1 MTERRDGSSE
11 SVSFERVTRRTSSR
25 TVPGA
30 ATATSTGSSM
40 IPVLAVLGVAVLFG
54 TTGTALAKAP
64 VGTDSLAA
72 GTVRLL
78 VGGAALCL
86 IAGRRL
92 SMWREHRAALAVGA
106 VGVAV
111 YQLGFFDATQRTGV
125 AMATVITIAVSPL
138 ASRAIGAVR
147 RRPAPAPLWYL
158 AAVMIGIGLVLLV
171 GSGSDRLETDT
182 AGIVAAI
189 LAGASYALYTEAG
202 SAAIGAGADSTSTMA
217 LLFFGG
223 GLLASPLLF
232 VRDLGWLA
240 EGRGVLVMA
249 WLALVTLTIAYVA
262 FGWGLRTLAPTT
274 VVMLTLLEPAVA
286 AVLAVTF
293 LDERLSGVGW
303 IGAALVLAAMPL
315 VALSA
320 RTTVRS

>member
-11 SVSFERVTRRTSSR
+11 CVPFERVTPTAVSPTPANSPASR
-25 TVPGA
+25 PFAG
-30 ATATSTGSSM
+30 
-40 IPVLAVLGVAVLFG
+40 PVLAVMGVAALFG

-64 VGTDSLAA
+64 AGTDSLAA
-72 GTVRLL
+72 GAVRLL

-92 SMWREHRAALAVGA
+92 SMWRRHRAALGVGA
-106 VGVAV
+106 TGVAV

-138 ASRAIGAVR
+138 ASRLIGAFR
-147 RRPAPAPLWYL
+147 HRPTPAPLWYL
-158 AAVMIGIGLVLLV
+158 AAVMIGVGLVLLV
-171 GSGSDRLETDT
+171 GDGSDRLETDT
-182 AGIVAAI
+182 VGIVAAV
-189 LAGASYALYTEAG
+189 LAGASYAVYTEAG
-202 SAAIGAGADSTSTMA
+202 STAIGAGADSTSTMA

-232 VRDLGWLA
+232 VRDLAWLG
-240 EGRGVLVMA
+240 EGRGLIVMA

-293 LDERLSGVGW
+293 LDERLSTVGW
-303 IGAALVLAAMPL
+303 IGAGLVLAAMPL

-320 RTTVRS
+320 RTTVRT

>member
-11 SVSFERVTRRTSSR
+11 FVPFERVTPSAVSPTPADSAASR
-25 TVPGA
+25 PVAG
-30 ATATSTGSSM
+30 
-40 IPVLAVLGVAVLFG
+40 PVLAVMGVAALFG

-64 VGTDSLAA
+64 AGTDSLAA
-72 GTVRLL
+72 GAVRLL

-92 SMWREHRAALAVGA
+92 SMWRRHRAALGVGA
-106 VGVAV
+106 IGVAV

-138 ASRAIGAVR
+138 ASRLIGAFR
-147 RRPAPAPLWYL
+147 HRPAPALLWYL

-171 GSGSDRLETDT
+171 GAGSDRLETDT
-182 AGIVAAI
+182 VGIVAAV

-202 SAAIGAGADSTSTMA
+202 STAIGAGADSTSTMA

-223 GLLASPLLF
+223 GLLASPFLF
-232 VRDLGWLA
+232 VRDLAWLG
-240 EGRGVLVMA
+240 EGRGLIVMA

-293 LDERLSGVGW
+293 LDERLSTVGW
-303 IGAALVLAAMPL
+303 IGAGLVLAAMPL

-320 RTTVRS
+320 RTTVRT

>member
-11 SVSFERVTRRTSSR
+11 SVPSERVARRTAR
-25 TVPGA
+25 PTVS
-30 ATATSTGSSM
+30 TSPT

-64 VGTDSLAA
+64 AGTDPLAA
-72 GTVRLL
+72 GAVRLL
-78 VGGAALCL
+78 VGGAALCF
-86 IAGRRL
+86 IAGKRL
-92 SMWREHRAALAVGA
+92 SIWRQHRTALAVGA
-106 VGVAV
+106 IGVAV

-147 RRPAPAPLWYL
+147 HRPAPAPIWYL

-171 GSGSDRLETDT
+171 GAGADRLETDT
-182 AGIVAAI
+182 VGIVAAV

-202 SAAIGAGADSTSTMA
+202 STAIGAGADSTSTMA

-232 VRDLGWLA
+232 VRDLAWLG
-240 EGRGVLVMA
+240 ESRGLIVMA
-249 WLALVTLTIAYVA
+249 WLAFVTLTIAYVA

-303 IGAALVLAAMPL
+303 IGAALVLAGMPL

-320 RTTVRS
+320 RTTVRT